1 MCKMCKKMLHKGIGW
16 KPKYSVIM
24 QKVNQGFSTGDSAK
38 LFGWF
43 TE

>member
-1 MCKMCKKMLHKGIGW
+1 MCKKMLHKIIGW

-24 QKVNQGFSTGDSAK
+24 QNVSQGFSMGDSAK
-38 LFGWF
+38 LFGRF